1 MTALSWTVA
10 LADDHPLVLR
20 GLAQLIAT
28 RPQFEI
34 VATATDGNAA
44 IDDIRRHAPDVAV
57 LDVNMPKLSGL
68 DVLRAAV
75 AERLATRI
83 VFLTA
88 SLTDE
93 RMLQA
98 VNLGIYGIVLKDSA
112 PETLLDCLDQVVA
125 GGRWFAADLVQSA
138 LTRETARRR
147 SSRGPIEALTAREAE
162 VMRLVTSG
170 LSNKQVAR
178 QLALSEGTVKIHL
191 HNVYRKLN
199 LGSRNALTA
208 YALGGG
214 RSEYGWPIANSE

>member
-1 MTALSWTVA
+1 MTVLSWTVA

-34 VATATDGNAA
+34 VTTATDGNAA

-112 PETLLDCLDQVVA
+112 PESLLDCLDQVVA
-125 GGRWFAADLVQSA
+125 GGRWLAADLVQSA
-138 LTRETARRR
+138 LMRETARRR
-147 SSRGPIEALTAREAE
+147 TGRGPIEALTTREAE

-199 LGSRNALTA
+199 LGSRTALTA
-208 YALGGG
+208 YALGRVG
-214 RSEYGWPIANSE
+214 NSE

>member
-1 MTALSWTVA
+1 MTGLRWTVL

-28 RPQFEI
+28 RPQFE
-34 VATATDGNAA
+34 VVSTATDGDAALAA
-44 IDDIRRHAPDVAV
+44 IRQLTPDLSV
-57 LDVNMPKLSGL
+57 LDVNMPKLNGL

-75 AERLATRI
+75 NERLATRI

-93 RMLQA
+93 RTLEA
-98 VNLGIYGIVLKDSA
+98 VDLGVYGIVLKDGA
-112 PETLLDCLDQVVA
+112 PESLLDCLEQVIA
-125 GGRWFAADLVQSA
+125 GGRWLADDLVQMA
-138 LTRETARRR
+138 IKRETARRE
-147 SSRGPIEALTAREAE
+147 SSHQRIEALTTRETE

-178 QLALSEGTVKIHL
+178 ELALSEGTVKIHL

-199 LGSRNALTA
+199 LSSRTALTA
-208 YALGGG
+208 YALGRGM
-214 RSEYGWPIANSE
+214 ANGV

>member
-1 MTALSWTVA
+1 MTVLSWTVA

-57 LDVNMPKLSGL
+57 VDVNMPKLSGL

-75 AERLATRI
+75 TERLATRI

-93 RMLQA
+93 RILQA

-112 PETLLDCLDQVVA
+112 PESLLDCLDQVVA
-125 GGRWFAADLVQSA
+125 GGRWLAADLVQSA
-138 LTRETARRR
+138 LMRETARRR
-147 SSRGPIEALTAREAE
+147 TGRGPIEALTTREAE

-199 LGSRNALTA
+199 LGSRTALTV
-208 YALGGG
+208 YALGRVGS
-214 RSEYGWPIANSE
+214 SE

>member
-1 MTALSWTVA
+1 MTALGWRVA

-28 RPQFEI
+28 RPKFEI
-34 VATATDGNAA
+34 VATAMDGNAA
-44 IDDIRRHAPDVAV
+44 IADIRRHAPDVAV
-57 LDVNMPKLSGL
+57 LDVNMPGLSGL
-68 DVLRAAV
+68 DVLRAVV

-88 SLTDE
+88 SLTDD
-93 RMLQA
+93 RILQA
-98 VNLGIYGIVLKDSA
+98 VNLGIYGILLKDSA

-125 GGRWFAADLVQSA
+125 GGRWLAAELVHTA
-138 LTRETARRR
+138 LRRETARHR
-147 SSRGPIEALTAREAE
+147 SSRGLTDALTSREAE

-191 HNVYRKLN
+191 HNVYRKLH
-199 LGSRNALTA
+199 LGSRTALTV
-208 YALGGG
+208 YALGHG
-214 RSEYGWPIANSE
+214 SAVNSE

>member
-1 MTALSWTVA
+1 MTVLSWTVA

-125 GGRWFAADLVQSA
+125 GGRWLAADLVQSA

-147 SSRGPIEALTAREAE
+147 SSRGPIEALTTREAE

-208 YALGGG
+208 YALGAG
-214 RSEYGWPIANSE
+214 RE

>member
-1 MTALSWTVA
+1 MTVLSWTVA

-57 LDVNMPKLSGL
+57 VDVNMPKLSGL

-75 AERLATRI
+75 TERLATRI

-112 PETLLDCLDQVVA
+112 PESLLDCLDQVIA
-125 GGRWFAADLVQSA
+125 GGRWLAADLVQSA
-138 LTRETARRR
+138 LMRETARRR
-147 SSRGPIEALTAREAE
+147 TGRGPIEALTTREAE

-199 LGSRNALTA
+199 LGSRTALTV
-208 YALGGG
+208 YALGRVGS
-214 RSEYGWPIANSE
+214 SE

>member
-1 MTALSWTVA
+1 MTVLSWTVA

-68 DVLRAAV
+68 DVLRTAV

-112 PETLLDCLDQVVA
+112 PESLLDCLDQVVA
-125 GGRWFAADLVQSA
+125 GGRWLAADLVQSA
-138 LTRETARRR
+138 LMRETARRR
-147 SSRGPIEALTAREAE
+147 SGRGPIEALTTREAE

-199 LGSRNALTA
+199 LGSRTALTA
-208 YALGGG
+208 YALG
-214 RSEYGWPIANSE
+214 RVANSE

>member
-112 PETLLDCLDQVVA
+112 PESLLDCLDQVVA
-125 GGRWFAADLVQSA
+125 GGRWLAADLVQSA
-138 LTRETARRR
+138 LMRETARRR
-147 SSRGPIEALTAREAE
+147 TGRGPIEALTTREAE
-162 VMRLVTSG
+162 VMQLVTSG

-199 LGSRNALTA
+199 LGSRTALTA
-208 YALGGG
+208 YALGAG
-214 RSEYGWPIANSE
+214 RE

>member
-1 MTALSWTVA
+1 MTVLSWTVA

-98 VNLGIYGIVLKDSA
+98 VTLGIYGIVLKDSA
-112 PETLLDCLDQVVA
+112 PESLLDCLDQVVA
-125 GGRWFAADLVQSA
+125 GGRWLAADLVQSA
-138 LTRETARRR
+138 LMRETARRR
-147 SSRGPIEALTAREAE
+147 SGRGPIEALTTREAE

-199 LGSRNALTA
+199 LGSRTALTA
-208 YALGGG
+208 YALG
-214 RSEYGWPIANSE
+214 RVTNSE

>member
-1 MTALSWTVA
+1 MTVLSWTVA

-57 LDVNMPKLSGL
+57 VDVNMPKLSGL

-75 AERLATRI
+75 TERLATRI

-112 PETLLDCLDQVVA
+112 PESLLDCLDQVVA
-125 GGRWFAADLVQSA
+125 GGRWLAADLVQSA
-138 LTRETARRR
+138 LMRETARRR
-147 SSRGPIEALTAREAE
+147 TGRGPIEALTTREAE

-199 LGSRNALTA
+199 LGSRTALTV
-208 YALGGG
+208 YALGRVGS
-214 RSEYGWPIANSE
+214 SE

>member
-1 MTALSWTVA
+1 MTAPRWTIV

-20 GLAQLIAT
+20 GLAQLIAG
-28 RPQFEI
+28 RPQFAI
-34 VATATDGNAA
+34 ASTATDGDAA
-44 IDDIRRHAPDVAV
+44 IADIRRYAPDVAV
-57 LDVNMPKLSGL
+57 LDVNMPKSSGL
-68 DVLRAAV
+68 DVLRAVV
-75 AERLATRI
+75 AERLATRV

-93 RMLQA
+93 RILQA

-125 GGRWFAADLVQSA
+125 GGRWFAPDLVQA
-138 LTRETARRR
+138 AEKREIARQRN
-147 SSRGPIEALTAREAE
+147 SRGPIEALTTREAE
-162 VMRLVTSG
+162 VMRLVISG

-199 LGSRNALTA
+199 LGSRTALTV
-208 YALGGG
+208 YALARAMDVSPG
-214 RSEYGWPIANSE
+214 E

>member
-1 MTALSWTVA
+1 MTVLSWTVA

-75 AERLATRI
+75 TERLATRI

-112 PETLLDCLDQVVA
+112 PESLLDCLDQVVA
-125 GGRWFAADLVQSA
+125 GGRWLAADLVQSA
-138 LTRETARRR
+138 LMRETARRR
-147 SSRGPIEALTAREAE
+147 TGRGPIEALTTREAE

-199 LGSRNALTA
+199 LGSRTALTV
-208 YALGGG
+208 YALGRVGS
-214 RSEYGWPIANSE
+214 SE

>member
-1 MTALSWTVA
+1 MTTLRWTVA

-20 GLAQLIAT
+20 GLCQLIAT

-34 VATATDGNAA
+34 VSTATDGTAA

-112 PETLLDCLDQVVA
+112 PESLLDCLDQVVA
-125 GGRWFAADLVQSA
+125 GGRWLAADLVQSA

-147 SSRGPIEALTAREAE
+147 NSRGPIEALTAREAE

-170 LSNKQVAR
+170 LSNKQIAR

-191 HNVYRKLN
+191 HNVYRKLD
-199 LGSRNALTA
+199 LGSRTALTA
-208 YALGGG
+208 YALGGSG
-214 RSEYGWPIANSE
+214 QSE

>member
-1 MTALSWTVA
+1 MTVLSWTVA

-112 PETLLDCLDQVVA
+112 PESLLDCLDQVVA
-125 GGRWFAADLVQSA
+125 GGRWLAADLVQSA

-147 SSRGPIEALTAREAE
+147 SSPGPIEALTAREAE

-170 LSNKQVAR
+170 LSNKQIAR

-199 LGSRNALTA
+199 LGSRTALTA
-208 YALGGG
+208 YALG
-214 RSEYGWPIANSE
+214 RVANSE

>member
-1 MTALSWTVA
+1 MTAPSWTVT

-20 GLAQLIAT
+20 GLAQLVAT

-34 VATATDGNAA
+34 VSTATDGNAA
-44 IDDIRRHAPDVAV
+44 IADIRRHAPDVAI

-75 AERLATRI
+75 AERLTTRI

-93 RMLQA
+93 RVLQA

-125 GGRWFAADLVQSA
+125 GGRWLDADLVQTA

-147 SSRGPIEALTAREAE
+147 SSHGPIEGLTTREAE

-199 LGSRNALTA
+199 LGSRTALTA
-208 YALGGG
+208 YALG
-214 RSEYGWPIANSE
+214 RTTNSE

>member
-1 MTALSWTVA
+1 MTTLRWTIA

-20 GLAQLIAT
+20 GLAQLVAT

-34 VATATDGNAA
+34 VSTATDGNAA

-57 LDVNMPKLSGL
+57 LDANMPKLSGL

-112 PETLLDCLDQVVA
+112 PESLLDCLDQVVA
-125 GGRWFAADLVQSA
+125 GGRWLAADLVQTA

-147 SSRGPIEALTAREAE
+147 SSRGPIEALTTREAE

-199 LGSRNALTA
+199 LSSRTALTA
-208 YALGGG
+208 YALG
-214 RSEYGWPIANSE
+214 RAMNSE

>member
-34 VATATDGNAA
+34 VSTAADGDAA

-88 SLTDE
+88 SLTDD
-93 RMLQA
+93 RVLQA

-112 PETLLDCLDQVVA
+112 PESLLDCLDQVVA
-125 GGRWFAADLVQSA
+125 GGRWLAADLVQSA

-147 SSRGPIEALTAREAE
+147 SSRGPIEALTTREAE

-199 LGSRNALTA
+199 LGSRTALTA
-208 YALGGG
+208 YALGRGETTADG
-214 RSEYGWPIANSE
+214 

>member
-1 MTALSWTVA
+1 MTVLSWTVA

-112 PETLLDCLDQVVA
+112 PESLLDCLDQVVA
-125 GGRWFAADLVQSA
+125 GGRWLAADLVQSA
-138 LTRETARRR
+138 LMRETARRR
-147 SSRGPIEALTAREAE
+147 TGRGPIEALTTREAE

-199 LGSRNALTA
+199 LGSRTALTV
-208 YALGGG
+208 YALGRVGS
-214 RSEYGWPIANSE
+214 SE

>member
-1 MTALSWTVA
+1 MTVLSWTVA

-98 VNLGIYGIVLKDSA
+98 VTLGIYGIVLMDSA
-112 PETLLDCLDQVVA
+112 PVSLLDCLDQVVA
-125 GGRWFAADLVQSA
+125 GGRWLAADLVQSA
-138 LTRETARRR
+138 LMRETARRR
-147 SSRGPIEALTAREAE
+147 TGRGPIEALTTREAE

-199 LGSRNALTA
+199 LGSRTALTA
-208 YALGGG
+208 YALG
-214 RSEYGWPIANSE
+214 RTANSE

>member
-1 MTALSWTVA
+1 MTVLSWTVA

-57 LDVNMPKLSGL
+57 VDVNMPKLSGL

-75 AERLATRI
+75 TERLATRI

-112 PETLLDCLDQVVA
+112 PESLLDCLDQVVA
-125 GGRWFAADLVQSA
+125 GGRWLAADLVQSA
-138 LTRETARRR
+138 LMRETARRR
-147 SSRGPIEALTAREAE
+147 TGRGPIEALTTREAE
-162 VMRLVTSG
+162 VMRLVTAG

-199 LGSRNALTA
+199 LGSRTALTV
-208 YALGGG
+208 YALGRVGS
-214 RSEYGWPIANSE
+214 SE

>member
-1 MTALSWTVA
+1 MTVLSWTVA

-57 LDVNMPKLSGL
+57 VDVNMPKLSGL

-75 AERLATRI
+75 TERLATRI

-112 PETLLDCLDQVVA
+112 PESLLDCLDQVVA
-125 GGRWFAADLVQSA
+125 GGRWLAADLVQSA
-138 LTRETARRR
+138 LMRETARRR
-147 SSRGPIEALTAREAE
+147 TGRGPIEALTTREAE

-199 LGSRNALTA
+199 LGSRTALTA
-208 YALGGG
+208 YALG
-214 RSEYGWPIANSE
+214 RVANSE

>member
-1 MTALSWTVA
+1 MTELRWTVI

-20 GLAQLIAT
+20 GLTQLIAT
-28 RPQFEI
+28 RPQFEM
-34 VATATDGNAA
+34 VSTATDGHGALAA
-44 IDDIRRHAPDVAV
+44 IRQLAPDVAV

-75 AERLATRI
+75 ADRLSTRI

-93 RMLQA
+93 RMLEA

-112 PETLLDCLDQVVA
+112 PESLLDCLDQVVA
-125 GGRWFAADLVQSA
+125 GGRWLGDELVQTA
-138 LTRETARRR
+138 IRRETARRR
-147 SSRGPIEALTAREAE
+147 NSRGPIEALTTREAE

-178 QLALSEGTVKIHL
+178 ELALSEGTVKIHL

-199 LGSRNALTA
+199 LGSRTALTA
-208 YALGGG
+208 YALGRAAGG
-214 RSEYGWPIANSE
+214 E